1 MHGLDCAHNA
11 SPIPRAVFVQTGTR
25 RLDCA
30 SDFARAMRVSIHTA
44 ARIAISTH
52 KVLYAISAMIFIL
65 NSLYL
70 FSRQKLPKRKQ
81 RIGWRRK

>member
-1 MHGLDCAHNA
+1 
-11 SPIPRAVFVQTGTR
+11 
-25 RLDCA
+25 
-30 SDFARAMRVSIHTA
+30 MRVSIHTA